1 MKKNI
6 HFFDQGEASV
16 KPQVLEKIGIR
27 GRLAMDLADLDLP
40 ILPGFIIDAEVAAHL
55 ADQGIRA
62 ALKPWLD
69 RLAKLTG
76 KTFGDADNPMLV
88 KIVVS
93 PNLVI
98 ASYPTLH
105 NFGLTDVTLPG
116 FNRFVGENFGCHE
129 LQFLARGSLEIEA
142 AIAEMENRE
151 KDAKSFKQAIKEL
164 NAELNSEMDAKKRK
178 ASVSRYMAMLPAGFF
193 ADPFD
198 QLSIALRRISHLLSI
213 NDQNQEDT
221 ALLIQPMV
229 YGNYGKDSLNGQ
241 FYTRN
246 IVTGAREIQ
255 GDFFQNKFNA
265 IGTSGS
271 DIAKIAKNYHAD
283 LEKIAHKVED
293 HFKEIRSIRFTVE
306 NKRLWL
312 IDQRSVMTKSTQA
325 DIRLLLDLHARKI
338 VSDSYVV
345 NQIKP
350 GQLNEILHPII
361 DFTSVKGMPSI
372 MGGITGAPGAAIGR
386 VFFSTDGLLEAH
398 KLAQQK
404 GQDTKLILCLES
416 SFAEDVKAIEVATGV
431 LSTEGGYSAHASVV
445 ARQYGKV
452 SLVKPEM
459 RIKGN
464 RGTIGDKV
472 IKEGDYITLNVPFYG
487 APSMYLGKAELIEP
501 DPEESGMLDF
511 LGLVEKFV
519 TGFHV
524 RANADKPRDAAL
536 ARKFGAKGIGLV
548 RTEHMFFEDKRI
560 NVFREMVL
568 SDSVEERKKALGRLL
583 PMQKA
588 DFYKLFKIM
597 EDYPV
602 IIRLLD
608 APLHEFL
615 PHNDAELERF
625 LRYLNVGKKGAKRIP
640 ERDVRARSEAM
651 HEFNPMLGHRGC
663 RIAVSYPEIYEMQ
676 VRAIFEAVYTLK
688 KEGVRVAPEIMIPI
702 IMNENELRL
711 IIYGKKI
718 EGKQIRGLVDVE
730 REVRESFKAKPAPY
744 KIGTM
749 VELPAAALGADQLA
763 RYAQFFSFGTND
775 LTQTTIG
782 LSRDDF
788 NTFMPDYTQFDLLEG
803 NPFQYLNPQ
812 VKELIALA
820 VKRGKMTRP
829 DLEVGL
835 CGEHGAIPENIRFCM
850 DAGLDYVSCSPYQVP
865 LSKLA
870 IAQIMIERAGK

>member
-6 HFFDQGEASV
+6 HFFDQGEATV
-16 KPQVLEKIGIR
+16 KPQVLERIGIR
-27 GRLAMDLADLDLP
+27 GRLAMELAELDLP
-40 ILPGFIIDAEVAAHL
+40 ILPGFLIDADVSAHL
-55 ADQGIRA
+55 ADFDIWA
-62 ALKPWLD
+62 ALRPWFE

-76 KTFGDADNPMLV
+76 KSFGDVENPMLV

-105 NFGLTDVTLPG
+105 NFGLTDKTLPG
-116 FNRFVGENFGCHE
+116 FNRYVGENFGWHE
-129 LQFLARGSLEIEA
+129 LQFLARGSLEIEM
-142 AIAEMENRE
+142 AIAELEN
-151 KDAKSFKQAIKEL
+151 KDKETKAFKQAIKDLDNEL
-164 NAELNSEMDAKKRK
+164 SSEMDAKKRK
-178 ASVSRYMAMLPAGFF
+178 ASVERYKAMLPDGYF

-198 QLSIALRRISHLLSI
+198 QLEIALKRISHLLSI
-213 NDQNQEDT
+213 TDQNQEDT
-221 ALLIQPMV
+221 GLLIQPMV
-229 YGNYGKDSLNGQ
+229 YGNYGKDSSNGQ

-246 IVTGAREIQ
+246 IVTGDKQIQ
-255 GDFFQNKFNA
+255 GEYFQNKFNA

-271 DIAKIAKNYHAD
+271 DIANFAKNYHTE
-283 LEKIAHKVED
+283 LEKIAKTVED

-325 DIRLLLDLHARKI
+325 DIHLLLDLHARKI
-338 VSDSYVV
+338 VDDTYVV
-345 NQIKP
+345 KQIKP

-361 DFTSVKGMPSI
+361 DFTSVKGLPVI
-372 MGGITGAPGAAIGR
+372 TGGITGAPGAAIGR
-386 VFFSTDGLLEAH
+386 VFFSTEGLLEAH
-398 KLAQQK
+398 KIAQQK
-404 GQDTKLILCLES
+404 GMDTKLILCLPA

-452 SLVKPEM
+452 SLVKPDM
-459 RIKGN
+459 KIKGN
-464 RGTIGDKV
+464 RAAIGEKT

-487 APSMYLGKAELIEP
+487 APSMYIGKAELIEP

-511 LGLVEKFV
+511 LKLVEKFV

-548 RTEHMFFEDKRI
+548 RTEHMFFDEKRI

-568 SDSVEERKKALGRLL
+568 SDSVEERKKALARLL

-588 DFYKLFKIM
+588 DFYKLLKIM

-615 PHNDAELERF
+615 PHNDQELERF
-625 LRYLNVGKKGAKRIP
+625 MQYLNAGKKGASRASEK
-640 ERDVRARSEAM
+640 EVRARSEAL

-688 KEGVRVAPEIMIPI
+688 KEGVRVSPEIMIPI
-702 IMNENELRL
+702 IMNENELKI

-718 EGKQIRGLVDVE
+718 EGKHIRGLADIE

-763 RYAQFFSFGTND
+763 HYAEFFSFGTND

-788 NTFMPDYTQFDLLEG
+788 NAFMPDYTQFDLLEG

-820 VKRGKMTRP
+820 VTRGRMTRP

-835 CGEHGAIPENIRFCM
+835 CGEHGAIPENIRFCVE
-850 DAGLDYVSCSPYQVP
+850 AGLDYVSCSPYQVP

-870 IAQIMIERAGK
+870 IAQLMIEKAEK

>member
-6 HFFDQGEASV
+6 HFFAKSEANL
-16 KPQVLEKIGIR
+16 KPQVLERIGIR
-27 GRLAMDLADLDLP
+27 GRLAMELADLDLP
-40 ILPGFIIDAEVAAHL
+40 ILPGFLIDADVAMHL
-55 ADQGIRA
+55 EDFNIWA
-62 ALKPWLD
+62 ALKPWFD

-76 KTFGDADNPMLV
+76 KTYGDADNPMLV
-88 KIVVS
+88 KIVIS

-98 ASYPTLH
+98 AQYPTLH
-105 NFGLTDVTLPG
+105 NYGLTDTMLPG
-116 FNRFVGENFGCHE
+116 FVRYVGENFAWHE
-129 LQFLARGSLEIEA
+129 QQFLTRGNLEIEL
-142 AIAEMENRE
+142 AIAELEE
-151 KDAKSFKQAIKEL
+151 KDKEVKAFKQAIKDL
-164 NAELNSEMDAKKRK
+164 DKDLDSTMDARKRK
-178 ASVSRYMAMLPAGFF
+178 ESLGRYKAMLPAGFF
-193 ADPFD
+193 KDPFD
-198 QLSIALRRISHLLSI
+198 QLEIALKRISHLLAI
-213 NDQNQEDT
+213 NDQNQQDT

-229 YGNYGKDSLNGQ
+229 YGNYGKDAFYGQ
-241 FYTRN
+241 FFTRN
-246 IVTGAREIQ
+246 IVTGNKEIQ
-255 GDFFQNKFNA
+255 GEYFQNKFNA
-265 IGTSGS
+265 LGASGS
-271 DIAKIAKNYHAD
+271 DISKVSKNYHD
-283 LEKIAHKVED
+283 DMEKIARKVED
-293 HFKEIRSIRFTVE
+293 HFKETRSIRFTVE

-312 IDQRSVMTKSTQA
+312 IDQRSVMAKSTQA
-325 DIRLLLDLHARKI
+325 DIRLLLDLHGRKI
-338 VSDSYVV
+338 VDDAYVV
-345 NQIKP
+345 KNIKP

-361 DFTSVKGMPSI
+361 DFSSVKGLPI
-372 MGGITGAPGAAIGR
+372 LTGGITGAPGAAIGR
-386 VFFSTDGLLEAH
+386 IYFNTERLLDAH

-404 GQDTKLILCLES
+404 GTDTKMILCLAA

-431 LSTEGGYSAHASVV
+431 LSSEGGYSAHASVV

-459 RIKGN
+459 KIKETSA
-464 RGTIGDKV
+464 TIGSRT

-487 APSMYLGKAELIEP
+487 APSMYIGKAELIEP
-501 DPEESGMLDF
+501 NPEESGMLDF
-511 LGLVEKFV
+511 LKLVDKFV
-519 TGFHV
+519 THFTV

-536 ARKFGAKGIGLV
+536 ARKFGARGIGLV
-548 RTEHMFFEDKRI
+548 RTEHMFFEEKRI

-568 SDSVEERKKALGRLL
+568 SDSVEERRKALAKLQ

-615 PHNDAELERF
+615 PHNDQELEK
-625 LRYLNVGKKGAKRIP
+625 LMKHLNTGKSASKKVP
-640 ERDVRARSEAM
+640 EKVVRARSEAL

-676 VRAIFEAVYTLK
+676 VRAIFEAVYTLR
-688 KEGVRVAPEIMIPI
+688 KEGVKVEPEIMIPI
-702 IMNENELRL
+702 IMNESELKL

-718 EGKQIRGLVDVE
+718 EGKHIRGLVDVE
-730 REVRESFKAKPAPY
+730 REVRESYKAKAVPF

-749 VELPAAALGADQLA
+749 VELPAAALGAGDLA
-763 RYAQFFSFGTND
+763 HYAQFFSFGTND

-788 NTFMPDYTQFDLLEG
+788 NSFMPDYTQFDLLEG
-803 NPFQYLNPQ
+803 NPFQNLNPQ
-812 VKELIALA
+812 VKELIAMA

-850 DAGLDYVSCSPYQVP
+850 EAGLDYVSCSPYQVP

-870 IAQIMIERAGK
+870 IAQLNIESNGK

>member
-1 MKKNI
+1 M
-6 HFFDQGEASV
+6 E
-16 KPQVLEKIGIR
+16 
-27 GRLAMDLADLDLP
+27 LADLDLP
-40 ILPGFIIDAEVAAHL
+40 ILPGFLIDADVAAHL
-55 ADQGIRA
+55 EDFDIWA
-62 ALKPWLD
+62 ALRPWFD

-88 KIVVS
+88 KIVIS

-105 NFGLTDVTLPG
+105 NFGLTDKTLPG
-116 FNRFVGENFGCHE
+116 FVRYVGENFGWHE
-129 LQFLARGSLEIEA
+129 QQFLTMGNLEIEL
-142 AIAEMENRE
+142 AIAELEEKE
-151 KDAKSFKQAIKEL
+151 KDVKTITQAIKDL
-164 NAELNSEMDAKKRK
+164 GKGLDSDMDAKKRK
-178 ASVSRYMAMLPAGFF
+178 EFLERYKAMLPAGFF
-193 ADPFD
+193 KDPFD
-198 QLSIALRRISHLLSI
+198 QLEIALKRISHLLAI
-213 NDQNQEDT
+213 NDQNQQDT
-221 ALLIQPMV
+221 ALIIQPMV
-229 YGNYGKDSLNGQ
+229 YGNYGKDAFYGQ
-241 FYTRN
+241 FFTRN
-246 IVTGAREIQ
+246 IVTGNKEIQ
-255 GDFFQNKFNA
+255 GEYFQNKFNA
-265 IGTSGS
+265 IGASGA
-271 DIAKIAKNYHAD
+271 DISKVAKNYHD
-283 LEKIAHKVED
+283 EMERIARKVED
-293 HFKEIRSIRFTVE
+293 HFKETRSIRFTVE

-312 IDQRSVMTKSTQA
+312 IDQRSVMAKSTQA
-325 DIRLLLDLHARKI
+325 DIRLLLDLHGRKI
-338 VSDSYVV
+338 VDDAYVV
-345 NQIKP
+345 KNIKP

-361 DFTSVKGMPSI
+361 DFSSVKGLTALT
-372 MGGITGAPGAAIGR
+372 GGITGAPGAAIGR
-386 VFFSTDGLLEAH
+386 IYFNTERLLDAH

-404 GQDTKLILCLES
+404 GTDTKMILCLPA

-431 LSTEGGYSAHASVV
+431 LSSEGGYSAHASVV

-459 RIKGN
+459 KIKDTSA
-464 RGTIGDKV
+464 TIGSHT

-487 APSMYLGKAELIEP
+487 APSLYLGKAELIEP

-511 LGLVEKFV
+511 LKLVDKFV
-519 TGFHV
+519 GHFTV
-524 RANADKPRDAAL
+524 RANSDKPRDAAL
-536 ARKFGAKGIGLV
+536 ARKFGAHGIGLV
-548 RTEHMFFEDKRI
+548 RTEHMFFEEKRI

-568 SDSVEERKKALGRLL
+568 SDSVEDRRKALAKLL
-583 PMQKA
+583 PMQKT

-615 PHNDAELERF
+615 PHNDQELDKF
-625 LRYLNVGKKGAKRIP
+625 MHYLNAGKTGANRVSEK
-640 ERDVRARSEAM
+640 EVRARSEAL

-676 VRAIFEAVYTLK
+676 VRAIFEAVYTLR
-688 KEGVRVAPEIMIPI
+688 KEGIKVDPEIMIPI
-702 IMNENELRL
+702 IMNESELRL

-718 EGKQIRGLVDVE
+718 EGKHIRGLVDVE
-730 REVRESFKAKPAPY
+730 REVRESFKARTVPY

-749 VELPAAALGADQLA
+749 VELPAAALGAGDLA
-763 RYAQFFSFGTND
+763 HYAQFFSFGTND

-788 NTFMPDYTQFDLLEG
+788 NSFMPDYTQFDLLEG
-803 NPFQYLNPQ
+803 NPFQLLNPQ
-812 VKELIALA
+812 VKELIATA

-850 DAGLDYVSCSPYQVP
+850 EAGLDYVSCSPYQVP

-870 IAQIMIERAGK
+870 IAQLNIERDGK